1 MAASIADVVIVG
13 GGGIGSSIAYFL
25 TRLQPDLK
33 VVVCERDPTY
43 AYASTTLAAGGIRQM
58 FSTPENVRMSQ
69 FGLAF
74 VKAAAETLAVGDQ
87 VPELGLKDE
96 SYLRLVR
103 PADRAVVEA
112 QVELQ
117 RSLGARPIV
126 LEPGDLKGAFPWM
139 NVDDVGFGVLGGGG
153 EGVFDP
159 YALLQALRR
168 KAISQGAV
176 YVTGEVAG
184 LRRDA
189 GGAIGAVILGDG
201 GEIAC
206 GRVVNAAGP
215 RAAAVAAMAGL
226 DLPVR
231 ALKGHTFAFRSPT
244 AIAGFPV
251 TLDHVLGINVKAE
264 GALFLAAWPQEAWP
278 EHLDDFDVDHDLF
291 EAQVWAAL
299 AHRVP
304 AFETVKLARAWVG
317 HIELN
322 TFDGNPV
329 LGPHPDTPNFVFA
342 NGFSGHGVQHIPAA
356 GRAVAELMVSG
367 AYQTLDLSRFGYQRL
382 IDNKPLREMI

>member
-13 GGGIGSSIAYFL
+13 GGGMGSSIAYFL

-43 AYASTTLAAGGIRQM
+43 AHASTTLAAGGIRQM

-74 VKAAAETLAVGDQ
+74 VKAAAETLAVGDH

-96 SYLRLVR
+96 SYLRLAR

-117 RSLGARPIV
+117 RSLGARPRI
-126 LEPGDLKGAFPWM
+126 LEPGALKAAFPWM
-139 NVDDVGFGVLGGGG
+139 NVEDVGFGVLGGGG

-168 KAISQGAV
+168 KAVSQGAV
-176 YVTGEVAG
+176 YVTGEVVA
-184 LRRDA
+184 LSRDA
-189 GGAIGAVILGDG
+189 GGAVAGVTLSDGAT
-201 GEIAC
+201 IAC

-226 DLPVR
+226 ALPVR
-231 ALKGHTFAFRSPT
+231 ALKGHTFAFRSRTP
-244 AIAGFPV
+244 IAGFPV

-264 GALFLAAWPQEAWP
+264 GELFLAAWPQEAWP
-278 EHLDDFDVDHDLF
+278 DHPDDFEVDHDLF
-291 EAQVWAAL
+291 ETQVWEAL

-304 AFETVKLARAWVG
+304 AFETVKLVRTWVG

-322 TFDGNPV
+322 MFDGNPV
-329 LGPHPDTPNFVFA
+329 LGPHPDLSSFVFA

-356 GRAVAELMVSG
+356 GRAIAEFMVSG

-382 IDNKPLREMI
+382 IDGEPLRELI